1 MPVIFSSVA
10 KSKLA
15 NALIPNIR
23 WGYGI
28 SYCNPI
34 PLSLWLKPAYYLTPM
49 ADAVILTEVSTLYQN
64 LLHLK
69 MVDLSHV
76 QFASEMLIIK
86 QISLKVFPVM
96 SIVGGAFSEFNE
108 LVMFQCGLLVLLR
121 ACMIHVSKT
130 NIMQIPVLWWT
141 VNVLGIILCNYFL
154 VFLCLTFIL
163 IKDKDKYFETR
174 M

>member
-15 NALIPNIR
+15 NTLMPNTR

-34 PLSLWLKPAYYLTPM
+34 PLSLWLKPAYYLTAM
-49 ADAVILTEVSTLYQN
+49 ADAVILTEASTLSQN

-69 MVDLSHV
+69 MVDLS
-76 QFASEMLIIK
+76 QFASEMFIIK

-96 SIVGGAFSEFNE
+96 SIVSGAFSEFNE

-121 ACMIHVSKT
+121 ACMTMSAR
-130 NIMQIPVLWWT
+130 
-141 VNVLGIILCNYFL
+141 
-154 VFLCLTFIL
+154 LT
-163 IKDKDKYFETR
+163 
-174 M
+174 